1 MTPLSKRAAT
11 LALCVSVCV
20 CLATARASETRE
32 FSSQEEAELRAG
44 KLVVRPQVRT
54 LRGAQFLGGMSW
66 QLIDARPEAVWS
78 ALNDAKAYQK
88 FLPAAEEV
96 RSMASNGSAESLF
109 VQHRLGFASGNYWI
123 RVVHDNANRLVR
135 FRMDRTHPSSI
146 RDAWGE
152 IRVTPYGADKSVA
165 SLVIMA
171 DLGEGLF
178 VGLVRSN
185 IHTWMLRV
193 PELLKKHVEA
203 LPLRA
208 AAAP

>member
-1 MTPLSKRAAT
+1 
-11 LALCVSVCV
+11 
-20 CLATARASETRE
+20 
-32 FSSQEEAELRAG
+32 
-44 KLVVRPQVRT
+44 
-54 LRGAQFLGGMSW
+54 FLGGMSW
-66 QLIDARPEAVWS
+66 QLIDARPDAVLA

-96 RSMASNGSAESLF
+96 RLMASNGPVESLF
-109 VQHRLGFASGNYWI
+109 VQHRLGFVSGSYWI
-123 RVVHDNANRLVR
+123 RVAHDNPQGLVR
-135 FRMDRTHPSSI
+135 FRLDRTHPSSI

-152 IRVTPYGADKSVA
+152 IRVSPYGADKTIV

-193 PELLKKHVEA
+193 PELLKKHIESH
-203 LPLRA
+203 RSA
-208 AAAP
+208 AN